1 MRPRGFTL
9 IELLVVIAVM
19 GAVMAL
25 VGPLG
30 TAQVVRSERI
40 SEIKRIEALLEK
52 QAQKSFLQTTP
63 VELIFDGKSIKIH
76 NVATGDVR
84 ELQFEHIFFPPQQF
98 HINHHGVYSRREL
111 LLQAGNKQIELK
123 LPAIADGANAN

>member
-30 TAQVVRSERI
+30 TEQVARSERI
-40 SEIKRIEALLEK
+40 SELKRVEALLEK
-52 QAQKSFLQTTP
+52 QAQNAFLQTTP
-63 VELIFDGKSIKIH
+63 VEIIFNGKSVRILMR
-76 NVATGDVR
+76 ATGDIR
-84 ELQFEHIFFPPQQF
+84 ELDFEHTFFPPQQLF
-98 HINHHGVYSRREL
+98 INHHGVYSQTEL
-111 LLQAGNKQIELK
+111 LLQTGNRQVQIK
-123 LPAIADGANAN
+123 LPDIADGSNAQ